1 MSDVVSKARFTIV
14 FSELNKL
21 LDEDIPLEQ
30 IWVCAYKMLSQV
42 DELKKCYNKEIVYT
56 KLAKL

>member
-30 IWVCAYKMLSQV
+30 IWFCAYNILSQV
-42 DELKKCYNKEIVYT
+42 DELKNCYNKDRRYALVN
-56 KLAKL
+56 